1 MLRWELRLKRLQ
13 DEVDNLLRI
22 VEDAYWR
29 MIRDPR
35 YDSYADVS
43 AASGDL
49 SNLIATIEDMK
60 KEEPLPPRRLSLKR
74 LQDEVDNL
82 LRIVERIRQKM
93 LQDPSY
99 KSFDDLTFVMESIDH
114 LHTTLKDMVSV

>member
-1 MLRWELRLKRLQ
+1 MILWKLNLKRLK
-13 DEVDNLLRI
+13 EKVDDLRDK
-22 VEDAYWR
+22 VEGALIR

-35 YDSYADVS
+35 YDSYSDIS
-43 AASGDL
+43 DASGDL
-49 SNLIATIEDMK
+49 SNLIVTIEDMK

-82 LRIVERIRQKM
+82 LQIVERIRQKM

-99 KSFDDLTFVMESIDH
+99 KSFDDLTFVTGSLDH
-114 LHTTLKDMVSV
+114 LYTTLKDMVSV